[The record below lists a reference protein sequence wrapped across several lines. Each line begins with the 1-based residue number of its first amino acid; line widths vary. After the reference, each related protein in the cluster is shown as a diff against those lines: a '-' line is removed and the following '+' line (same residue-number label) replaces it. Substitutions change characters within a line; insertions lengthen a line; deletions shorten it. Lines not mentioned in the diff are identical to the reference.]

1 MDRSLQER
9 LIGAAVLVALG
20 VWLIPWVLDG
30 SDSADSADSEPAPLQ
45 LPVPERTATTGN
57 DSLRRQTIELGTPRE
72 AADRSADDASPDALS
87 SDAVPTQSRTASNS
101 GPAAQ
106 SAPDGTAAK
115 DDRAAAAAAPPSLT
129 SGAAPGAT
137 SGATEGAAGEGEP
150 GRAAAVVAAPV
161 RRSDPPSSS
170 VAVEADAPQT
180 GWMVQLGSFSD
191 AGNAGRQADRIKTF
205 GHAPRIFEFSAGG
218 RTMYRVRLGPV
229 PTRERAEA
237 TASSLSAHGFVAQVV
252 APDTAQ

>member
-1 MDRSLQER
+1 MQER

-30 SDSADSADSEPAPLQ
+30 SDSADSADSEPAPLR

-57 DSLRRQTIELGTPRE
+57 DSLRRQTIELGAPRE

-87 SDAVPTQSRTASNS
+87 SDAVPTQSQTASNS

-115 DDRAAAAAAPPSLT
+115 DAKDDRATAAAAPPNVT
-129 SGAAPGAT
+129 SGAASGAT
-137 SGATEGAAGEGEP
+137 SGAAGDGEP
-150 GRAAAVVAAPV
+150 EQAAAVVAAPV

>member
-57 DSLRRQTIELGTPRE
+57 DSLRRQTIELGAPRE
-72 AADRSADDASPDALS
+72 AADRSADAASPDALS
-87 SDAVPTQSRTASNS
+87 SDAVPTQSQTASNS

-115 DDRAAAAAAPPSLT
+115 DAKDDRAAAAAAPPNLT

-137 SGATEGAAGEGEP
+137 SGATERAAGDGEP
-150 GRAAAVVAAPV
+150 GRAAPV